1 MKALARHII
10 SRARPALNSA
20 ALSALNDFGNPFLGL
35 AAQAKISQRFAPF
48 HQRTGIPDERSSDLK
63 RRGRLRKLRR
73 ALTVRMCISQ
83 SVAATKRFA

>member
-35 AAQAKISQRFAPF
+35 AAQEPVGFEGGA
-48 HQRTGIPDERSSDLK
+48 ER
-63 RRGRLRKLRR
+63 
-73 ALTVRMCISQ
+73 
-83 SVAATKRFA
+83 